1 MSVEPVGPVVVGVDG
16 SPGSLAAVDLAA
28 EEAAA
33 RVVPL
38 VVVHGYGGPAMSR
51 AASAR
56 LLELAAARVGAE
68 HPGLAVDLDPVPG
81 DPADALVM
89 WSREACLLVVGHRGR
104 WEPPAGCVASRVA
117 ARARV
122 PVIVHREL
130 DTARAVP
137 QPRPVLVGVT
147 GASDVESVVELGFA
161 EAALRGAPLLAA
173 HVRSRAGAATA
184 GEQAVMETVAGWSE
198 KYPEV
203 RVSWLVRYGLDV
215 PIVLT
220 AASRSAQLVVV
231 GATRRL
237 QGLRPGSV
245 SEVLIQRAGCPVAVV
260 PIGGGGSGARPRHG
274 AAGPMVPDT
283 R

>member
-1 MSVEPVGPVVVGVDG
+1 MSVEPTGPVVVGVDG

-68 HPGLAVDLDPVPG
+68 HPGLAVDLEPVPG
-81 DPADALVM
+81 DAADALVV

-117 ARARV
+117 ARASV
-122 PVIVHREL
+122 PVIVHRPL
-130 DTARAVP
+130 DTAHDVP
-137 QPRPVLVGVT
+137 QPRPVLVGVN
-147 GASDVESVVELGFA
+147 GNSDVEPLVELGFI

-173 HVRSRAGAATA
+173 RVRPRAGAATA
-184 GEQAVMETVAGWSE
+184 GERAVAEAVTGWSE

-215 PIVLT
+215 PVVLT

-231 GATRRL
+231 GAARRL

-245 SEVLIQRAGCPVAVV
+245 SEVLMQRAGCPLAVV
-260 PIGGGGSGARPRHG
+260 PADGGGKGVQYEVVDRR
-274 AAGPMVPDT
+274 
-283 R
+283 RQYQ